1 MTPIQ
6 YTLTSHKILEKSYF
20 AGWCFT
26 HQYKNTTQFCFYA
39 GLAATQNTN
48 EKSRFI
54 YEVSDYVADKN
65 GILPITQKNGYRAVA
80 TNSHDPLYAALIYNY
95 GFNAIPIDYI
105 TLNRAEAGTT
115 IRIGVL
121 YVKIN

>member
-1 MTPIQ
+1 MRLLAGVLHSDEIVWNS
-6 YTLTSHKILEKSYF
+6 YTWDADAHKQI
-20 AGWCFT
+20 
-26 HQYKNTTQFCFYA
+26 
-39 GLAATQNTN
+39 NTN

>member
-1 MTPIQ
+1 MQ
-6 YTLTSHKILEKSYF
+6 YLYLYCI
-20 AGWCFT
+20 G
-26 HQYKNTTQFCFYA
+26 KNPVSLLSITVR
-39 GLAATQNTN
+39 NTN